1 MKHLRTYEFKPFVI
15 FIKPPSLDR
24 LRETRKNAKIIS
36 SKDDK
41 GTAKPFTVSIIRHGK
56 AWELVKCFVV
66 EVYLENKGDHWISL
80 TALVRAC
87 TSIFLFPSFS
97 HITHLQFPWSSD
109 FMSLKNPHRAS
120 ISLWEIMLWISFKNL
135 HLGLEVSVQIQEFI
149 CFINVLRGLNLEENS
164 DIKKQLKK

>member
-56 AWELVKCFVV
+56 SGEPVRSFLVA
-66 EVYLENKGDHWISL
+66 VYLEYKGDLWFLL
-80 TALVRAC
+80 TALVRAYM
-87 TSIFLFPSFS
+87 SILLFLNLS
-97 HITHLQFPWSSD
+97 HISHL
-109 FMSLKNPHRAS
+109 
-120 ISLWEIMLWISFKNL
+120 LWCFHCLICSWVFTVSMLL
-135 HLGLEVSVQIQEFI
+135 
-149 CFINVLRGLNLEENS
+149 
-164 DIKKQLKK
+164 